1 MKNIE
6 QLQESLK
13 EGSKV
18 YLAAFIDFF
27 AEFKANYSGA
37 ELSDERFF
45 AVGLEAFIKLE
56 SLRFSNLRILQEIEA
71 NEEALNKLRAE
82 TENIKENTKLVA
94 SQVPKAAKE
103 IAVLEGQ
110 KEKLTQEIRLVKAQ
124 KFDTNINSALKTKS
138 ADDNLIIN
146 AINIYAQLVSVVGS
160 AQNTQAITTHTA
172 NIVNA
177 IRLVVPKID
186 ASGAEFNREFE
197 NKFKDLLQQE
207 ITS

>member
-18 YLAAFIDFF
+18 YLTAFIDFF
-27 AEFKANYSGA
+27 KEFKANYSGA

-45 AVGLEAFIKLE
+45 AVGLDAFIKLE
-56 SLRFSNLRILQEIEA
+56 SLRFSNLKILQEIEA

-82 TENIKENTKLVA
+82 TENIKENTKLIA
-94 SQVPKAAKE
+94 SQVPKAVKE
-103 IAVLEGQ
+103 IAVLEAQ

-146 AINIYAQLVSVVGS
+146 AINTYAQLVSVVGS

-177 IRLVVPKID
+177 IRLVVPKLD
-186 ASGAEFNREFE
+186 TANAEFKREFE
-197 NKFKDLLQQE
+197 DKFKDLIQQE

>member
-18 YLAAFIDFF
+18 YLTAFIDFF
-27 AEFKANYSGA
+27 TEFKANYSGA

-56 SLRFSNLRILQEIEA
+56 SLRFSNLKILQEIEA

-103 IAVLEGQ
+103 IAVLEAQ

-146 AINIYAQLVSVVGS
+146 AINTYAQLVSVVGS

-197 NKFKDLLQQE
+197 TKFKTLLDKE
-207 ITS
+207 INS